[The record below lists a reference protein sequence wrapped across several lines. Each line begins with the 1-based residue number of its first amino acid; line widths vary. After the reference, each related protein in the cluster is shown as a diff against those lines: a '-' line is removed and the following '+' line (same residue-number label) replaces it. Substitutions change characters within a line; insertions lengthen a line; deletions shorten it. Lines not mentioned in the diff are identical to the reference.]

1 MMRLKKVELINW
13 KQHEKKE
20 IEFDD
25 KTTVI
30 YGPNGVGKSN
40 LFEAIH
46 RGLFDRHGSN
56 DQKIKRIEPFSS
68 VGGVSSTVKITF
80 SLRGVT
86 YIVEKTF
93 NYNQGTKLYEIRE
106 GKPRLI
112 SKNDKADFKVIEMLE
127 AEMQTRGAS
136 GPSKWGAFYW
146 LWALQDERDLPS
158 EGDPTSVLHL
168 DKSDG
173 QVLVTPKFQY
183 VQAYLRKVYTDNFKQ
198 DGDPRKH
205 SPMDELQE
213 DLKDLFIEKQRLEMR
228 IGQIEEQK
236 QNLEIKLQELPKF
249 MEALESNKEKQ
260 KEAYASSQEF
270 IRIEEELKTCK
281 SKISELKLRVKNT
294 TDAIERLRVASKKVR
309 DLQERNTEIRNLL
322 SGVELECSTFELQL
336 GELTKKIDEKTDE
349 VGNIDLL
356 EGDARSLYSIKDN
369 QNKIDEI
376 EGKFA
381 RINAI
386 EIEVANLQALEKPL
400 VVSETELK
408 ELEED
413 ETKLKINRMRLS
425 ESSLMI
431 TRTPGSD
438 DVLGVVVDDQELDK
452 DILEANTVKS
462 VIVRY
467 TGLGEV
473 SIRADL
479 EEAHNIQ
486 AEIKLLKSKLSSHTK
501 RNFVSSVAE
510 LRNVFEEN
518 NRIANTVQALNAE
531 RRGID
536 ARTTEELQG
545 ELNRLNSN
553 LERYSQYERTS
564 YVVENNP
571 VDVDL
576 GELVRRR
583 ESEKRTV
590 EEEWKSLRDERD
602 ALNQVFSEKKDNRAN
617 LRAKLESVD
626 EQISHAIEEQQEL
639 VRKFG
644 SEEIQTAQLEKEQGE
659 LDAESLKLSGI
670 EAEYKEFA
678 EGPIAII
685 RRLETTIKQQEIIL
699 QNHRASIEQIRGA
712 INKESREGFYSE
724 LSSVE
729 SKTESI
735 SETLERESIKADA
748 LSLLRSVLD
757 EQYLEALHSVTEPI
771 KQDVAYYLGYVTGN
785 RHETVELN
793 DDLFPVRLG
802 ERGYR
807 ELVMEFAEA
816 SSGLRE
822 ILTLC
827 VRLAVAKHLCSEE
840 PQCLVLDDPFVH
852 VSTDRSEPMIE
863 LINSVGEETGLQVV
877 VLTHRQMEFAGF
889 AGKLVDIQGTS

>member
-1 MMRLKKVELINW
+1 MRLKKVELINW

-56 DQKIKRIEPFSS
+56 DQKIKRIEPFAS

-93 NYNQGTKLYEIRE
+93 NYNSGTKLYEIRE
-106 GKPRLI
+106 GRSRLI
-112 SKNDKADFKVIEMLE
+112 SENDKADFRVIEMLE

-183 VQAYLRKVYTDNFKQ
+183 VQAYLRKAYTENILQSGK
-198 DGDPRKH
+198 PRKH
-205 SPMDELQE
+205 SPVYELQE
-213 DLKDLFIEKQRLEMR
+213 DLKDLVIEKQRLEMR

-236 QNLEIKLQELPKF
+236 QNLETKLLELPKF
-249 MEALESNKEKQ
+249 EEALESNKEKQ

-270 IRIEEELKTCK
+270 IRIEEELKTCQ
-281 SKISELKLRVKNT
+281 SKISELMLRVNNT
-294 TDAIERLRVASKKVR
+294 ADAIERLRGASKKVR
-309 DLQERNTEIRNLL
+309 DLQERSTEIRNSL

-349 VGNIDLL
+349 ASKLDLL
-356 EGDARSLYSIKDN
+356 EGDARSLYAIKEN
-369 QNKIDEI
+369 QGKIDDI
-376 EGKFA
+376 EGKLA
-381 RINAI
+381 RIDAI
-386 EIEVANLQALEKPL
+386 EVDVADLRVLKKPL

-408 ELEED
+408 EIED
-413 ETKLKINRMRLS
+413 DDINLKMNRMRLS
-425 ESSLMI
+425 ESGLKI
-431 TRTPGSD
+431 TRTLGSD
-438 DVLGVVVDDQELDK
+438 DILSVVVDDQELDK
-452 DILEANTVKS
+452 SLLEANAIDS
-462 VIVRY
+462 VLVRY
-467 TGLGEV
+467 PGLGEV
-473 SIRADL
+473 TIRADL
-479 EEAHNIQ
+479 EEAHDIQ
-486 AEIKLLKSKLSSHTK
+486 VEIKLLESKLSSHIK

-510 LRNVFEEN
+510 LKTVFEEN
-518 NRIANTVQALNAE
+518 KRLDNEIQALNAE
-531 RRGID
+531 RKGID
-536 ARTTEELQG
+536 ERSREELQG
-545 ELNRLNSN
+545 ELKNLYSN
-553 LERYSQYERTS
+553 VERYSKYERIR

-571 VDVDL
+571 IDADL
-576 GELVRRR
+576 GELIRRR
-583 ESEKRTV
+583 ESEKRAV
-590 EEEWKSLRDERD
+590 EEIWQSLRSERD
-602 ALNQVFSEKKDNRAN
+602 ALNQAFSEKKDGRAN
-617 LRAKLESVD
+617 LRAQLESVD
-626 EQISHAIEEQQEL
+626 EQISLANEEQQEL
-639 VRKFG
+639 VKKFG

-685 RRLETTIKQQEIIL
+685 KRLETTIKQQENIL
-699 QNHRASIEQIRGA
+699 QNHRASIERIRGA

-724 LSSVE
+724 LSSVG
-729 SKTESI
+729 SKIESI
-735 SETLERESIKADA
+735 SETLDRESIKADA
-748 LSLLRSVLD
+748 LSLLTSILD

-771 KQDVAYYLGYVTGN
+771 KQDVAYYLGYATGN
-785 RHETVELN
+785 RHETVELD

-827 VRLAVAKHLCSEE
+827 VRLAVAKHLCSEG

-852 VSTDRSEPMIE
+852 VSTDRSEPMID
-863 LINSVGEETGLQVV
+863 LINGVVEETGLQVV

-889 AGKLVDIQGTS
+889 AGKPIDIQGTS